1 MVDRRA
7 GRKIEAPPNKLIRR
21 FRVASGDAALG
32 TVLPGCEPGRLC
44 NNESTVLYSRRV
56 SFNVFPVLQSCAS
69 LFTER
74 QKPLHPLFVSSL
86 ANMFVR

>member
-32 TVLPGCEPGRLC
+32 IVLLGCEP
-44 NNESTVLYSRRV
+44 VA
-56 SFNVFPVLQSCAS
+56 CATMS
-69 LFTER
+69 ARFYLAVGSPYICFRCLSPAFHWVIEP
-74 QKPLHPLFVSSL
+74 QKSICPIFASSL